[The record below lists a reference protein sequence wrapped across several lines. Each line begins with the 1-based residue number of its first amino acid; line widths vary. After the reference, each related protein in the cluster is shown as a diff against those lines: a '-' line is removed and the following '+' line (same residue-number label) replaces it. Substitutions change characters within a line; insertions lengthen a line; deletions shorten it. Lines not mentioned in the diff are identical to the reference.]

1 MSVALKELN
10 VLLVEDEAKIR
21 DLLAGVMEKVFK
33 KVITAQNGEEGLKKF
48 KKFNPNIVIT
58 DILMPIRDGLEM
70 SKDIRAISPETPI
83 VVLSA
88 FNDKDKLMQAIEI
101 GVNKYLLK
109 PIDMDELIYAI
120 ETLAKAKIDSS
131 NLIEIGKNYAFSPTK
146 KVLIK
151 NGVEIPLTKKELAFV
166 SLLIN
171 RLGTLVLHS
180 DIKKNVWIGESVS
193 DAAIR
198 TFIKRVRDKVGSDF
212 IKNIPGLGYKIDAKY
227 DF

>member
-1 MSVALKELN
+1 MSIALKELS

-21 DLLAGVMEKVFK
+21 DLLASVMEKVFK

-101 GVNKYLLK
+101 GINKYLLK

-131 NLIEIGKNYAFSPTK
+131 NLIEIGKNYTFSPTK

-151 NGVEIPLTKKELAFV
+151 NGVEIPLTKKELAFI

-198 TFIKRVRDKVGSDF
+198 TFIKRVRDKVGANF
-212 IKNIPGLGYKIDAKY
+212 IKNIPGLGYKIDTKL
-227 DF
+227 

>member
-1 MSVALKELN
+1 MSVALKELS

-21 DLLAGVMEKVFK
+21 DLLASVMEKVFK

-151 NGVEIPLTKKELAFV
+151 NGVEISLTKKELAFV

-212 IKNIPGLGYKIDAKY
+212 IKNIPGLGYKIDAKI
-227 DF
+227 

>member
-151 NGVEIPLTKKELAFV
+151 NGVEISLTKKELAFV

-212 IKNIPGLGYKIDAKY
+212 IKNIPGLGYKIDAKI
-227 DF
+227 

>member
-1 MSVALKELN
+1 MSVALKELS

-21 DLLAGVMEKVFK
+21 DLLASVMEKVFK

-101 GVNKYLLK
+101 GINKYLLK

-131 NLIEIGKNYAFSPTK
+131 NLIEIGKNYTFSPTK

-198 TFIKRVRDKVGSDF
+198 TFIKRVRDKVGANF
-212 IKNIPGLGYKIDAKY
+212 IKNIPGLGYKIDTKL
-227 DF
+227 

>member
-1 MSVALKELN
+1 MSVALKELS

-70 SKDIRAISPETPI
+70 SKDIRAISPGTPI

-101 GVNKYLLK
+101 GINKYLLK

-131 NLIEIGKNYAFSPTK
+131 NLIEIGKNYTFSPTK

-151 NGVEIPLTKKELAFV
+151 NGVEIPLTKKELAFI

-198 TFIKRVRDKVGSDF
+198 TFIKRVRDKVGANF
-212 IKNIPGLGYKIDAKY
+212 IKNIPGLGYKIDTKL
-227 DF
+227 

>member
-21 DLLAGVMEKVFK
+21 DLLAGVMQKVFK
-33 KVITAQNGEEGLKKF
+33 KVVTAQNGEEGLKKF

-109 PIDMDELIYAI
+109 PIDIDELIYAI

-151 NGVEIPLTKKELAFV
+151 NGVEIPLTKKELALV

-198 TFIKRVRDKVGSDF
+198 TFIKRVRDKVGADF
-212 IKNIPGLGYKIDAKY
+212 IKNIPGLGYKIDAKI
-227 DF
+227 

>member
-1 MSVALKELN
+1 MSGALKELS

-33 KVITAQNGEEGLKKF
+33 KVIAAQNGEEGLKKF

-101 GVNKYLLK
+101 GINKYLLK

-131 NLIEIGKNYAFSPTK
+131 NLIEIGKNYTFSPTK

-151 NGVEIPLTKKELAFV
+151 NGVEIPLTKKELAFI

-198 TFIKRVRDKVGSDF
+198 TFIKRVRDKVGANF
-212 IKNIPGLGYKIDAKY
+212 IKNIPGLGYKIDTKL
-227 DF
+227 

>member
-1 MSVALKELN
+1 MSVALKELS

-101 GVNKYLLK
+101 GINKYLLK

-151 NGVEIPLTKKELAFV
+151 NGVEILLTKKELAFV

-198 TFIKRVRDKVGSDF
+198 TFIKRVRDKVGANF
-212 IKNIPGLGYKIDAKY
+212 IKNIPGLGYKIDTKL
-227 DF
+227 

>member
-1 MSVALKELN
+1 MSVALKELS

-101 GVNKYLLK
+101 GINKYLLK

-131 NLIEIGKNYAFSPTK
+131 NLIEIGKNYTFSPTK

-151 NGVEIPLTKKELAFV
+151 NGVEIPLTKKELAFI

-198 TFIKRVRDKVGSDF
+198 TFIKRVRDKVGANF
-212 IKNIPGLGYKIDAKY
+212 IKNIPGLGYKIDTKL
-227 DF
+227 

>member
-1 MSVALKELN
+1 MSVALKELS

-21 DLLAGVMEKVFK
+21 DLLASVMEKVFK

-101 GVNKYLLK
+101 GINKYLLK

-131 NLIEIGKNYAFSPTK
+131 NLIEIGKNYTFSPTK

-151 NGVEIPLTKKELAFV
+151 NGVEIPLTKKELAFI

-198 TFIKRVRDKVGSDF
+198 TFIKRVRDKVGADF
-212 IKNIPGLGYKIDAKY
+212 IKNIPGLGYKIDTKL
-227 DF
+227 

>member
-1 MSVALKELN
+1 MSVALKELS

-151 NGVEIPLTKKELAFV
+151 NGVEILLTKKELAFV

-212 IKNIPGLGYKIDAKY
+212 IKNIPGLGYKIDAKI
-227 DF
+227 

>member
-1 MSVALKELN
+1 MSVALKELS

-21 DLLAGVMEKVFK
+21 DLLASVMEKVFK

-101 GVNKYLLK
+101 GINKYLLK

-131 NLIEIGKNYAFSPTK
+131 NLIEIGKNYTFSPTK

-151 NGVEIPLTKKELAFV
+151 NGVEIPLTKKELAFI

-198 TFIKRVRDKVGSDF
+198 TFIKRVRDKVGANF
-212 IKNIPGLGYKIDAKY
+212 IKNIPGLGYKIDTKL
-227 DF
+227 

>member
-1 MSVALKELN
+1 MSVALKELSI
-10 VLLVEDEAKIR
+10 LLVEDEAKIR

-70 SKDIRAISPETPI
+70 SKDIKAISPETPI

-101 GVNKYLLK
+101 GINKYLLK

-120 ETLAKAKIDSS
+120 ETLAKAKIDST
-131 NLIEIGKNYAFSPTK
+131 NLVEIGKNYAFSPTK

-180 DIKKNVWIGESVS
+180 DIKKNVWIGENVS

-198 TFIKRVRDKVGSDF
+198 TFIKRVRDKIGSDF
-212 IKNIPGLGYKIDAKY
+212 IKNIPGLGYKIDTKL
-227 DF
+227 

>member
-1 MSVALKELN
+1 MSVALKELS

-151 NGVEIPLTKKELAFV
+151 NGVEILLTKKELAFV

-180 DIKKNVWIGESVS
+180 DIKKNVWIGESAS

-212 IKNIPGLGYKIDAKY
+212 IKNIPGLGYKIDAKI
-227 DF
+227 

>member
-1 MSVALKELN
+1 MSVALKELS

-101 GVNKYLLK
+101 GINKYLLK

-131 NLIEIGKNYAFSPTK
+131 NLIEIGKNYTFSPTK

-151 NGVEIPLTKKELAFV
+151 NGVEISLTKKELAFI

-198 TFIKRVRDKVGSDF
+198 TFIKRVRDKVGANF
-212 IKNIPGLGYKIDAKY
+212 IKNIPGLGYKIDTKL
-227 DF
+227 

>member
-1 MSVALKELN
+1 MSVALKELS

-101 GVNKYLLK
+101 GINKYLLK

-120 ETLAKAKIDSS
+120 ETLVKAKIDSS
-131 NLIEIGKNYAFSPTK
+131 NLIEIGKNYAFSQTK

-151 NGVEIPLTKKELAFV
+151 NGVEIPLTKKELAFI

-198 TFIKRVRDKVGSDF
+198 TFIKRVRDKIGSDF
-212 IKNIPGLGYKIDAKY
+212 IKNIPGLGYKIDTKL
-227 DF
+227 

>member
-1 MSVALKELN
+1 MSVALKELS

-21 DLLAGVMEKVFK
+21 DLLASVMEKVFK

-70 SKDIRAISPETPI
+70 SKDIRAISPGTPI

-101 GVNKYLLK
+101 GINKYLLK

-131 NLIEIGKNYAFSPTK
+131 NLIEIGKNYTFSPTK

-151 NGVEIPLTKKELAFV
+151 NGVEIPLTKKELAFI

-198 TFIKRVRDKVGSDF
+198 TFIKRVRDKVRAIF
-212 IKNIPGLGYKIDAKY
+212 IKNIPGLGYKIDTKL
-227 DF
+227 

>member
-1 MSVALKELN
+1 MSGALKELS

-33 KVITAQNGEEGLKKF
+33 KVIAAQNGEEGLKKF

-101 GVNKYLLK
+101 GINKYLLK

-131 NLIEIGKNYAFSPTK
+131 NLIEIGKNYTVSPTK

-151 NGVEIPLTKKELAFV
+151 NGVEIPLTKKELAFI

-198 TFIKRVRDKVGSDF
+198 TFIKRVRDKVGANF
-212 IKNIPGLGYKIDAKY
+212 IKNIPGLGYKIDTKL
-227 DF
+227 

>member
-1 MSVALKELN
+1 MSVALKELS
-10 VLLVEDEAKIR
+10 VILVEDEAKIR
-21 DLLAGVMEKVFK
+21 DLLASVMEKVFK

-101 GVNKYLLK
+101 GINKYLLK

-131 NLIEIGKNYAFSPTK
+131 NLIEIGKNYTFSPTK

-151 NGVEIPLTKKELAFV
+151 NGVEIPLTKKELAFI

-198 TFIKRVRDKVGSDF
+198 TFIKRVRDKVGANF
-212 IKNIPGLGYKIDAKY
+212 IKNIPGLGYKIDTKL
-227 DF
+227 

>member
-1 MSVALKELN
+1 MSIALKELS

-101 GVNKYLLK
+101 GINKYLLK

-131 NLIEIGKNYAFSPTK
+131 NLIEIGKNYTFSPTK

-151 NGVEIPLTKKELAFV
+151 NGVEIPLTKKELAFI

-198 TFIKRVRDKVGSDF
+198 TFIKRVRDKVGANF
-212 IKNIPGLGYKIDAKY
+212 IKNIPGLGYKIDTKL
-227 DF
+227 

>member
-1 MSVALKELN
+1 MSVALKELS

-21 DLLAGVMEKVFK
+21 DLLASVMEKVFK

-101 GVNKYLLK
+101 GINKYLLK
-109 PIDMDELIYAI
+109 PIDMDELIYAV
-120 ETLAKAKIDSS
+120 ETLAKAKIDST

-151 NGVEIPLTKKELAFV
+151 NGVEISLTKKELAFV

-198 TFIKRVRDKVGSDF
+198 TFIKRVRDKVGADF
-212 IKNIPGLGYKIDAKY
+212 IKNIPGLGYKIDTKV
-227 DF
+227 

>member
-1 MSVALKELN
+1 MSVALKELS

-101 GVNKYLLK
+101 GINKYLLK

-131 NLIEIGKNYAFSPTK
+131 NLIEIGKNYTFSPTK

-151 NGVEIPLTKKELAFV
+151 NGVEIPLTKKELAFI

-180 DIKKNVWIGESVS
+180 DIKKMSG
-193 DAAIR
+193 
-198 TFIKRVRDKVGSDF
+198 
-212 IKNIPGLGYKIDAKY
+212 
-227 DF
+227 

>member
-1 MSVALKELN
+1 MSVALKELS

-21 DLLAGVMEKVFK
+21 DLLASVMEKVFK

-70 SKDIRAISPETPI
+70 SKDIRAISPGTPI

-101 GVNKYLLK
+101 GINKYLLK

-131 NLIEIGKNYAFSPTK
+131 NLIEIGKNYTFSPTK

-151 NGVEIPLTKKELAFV
+151 NGVEIPLTKKELAFI

-198 TFIKRVRDKVGSDF
+198 TFIKRVRDKVGADF
-212 IKNIPGLGYKIDAKY
+212 IKNIPGLGYKIDTKL
-227 DF
+227 

>member
-1 MSVALKELN
+1 MSVALKELS

-101 GVNKYLLK
+101 GINKYLLK

-131 NLIEIGKNYAFSPTK
+131 NLIEIGKNYTFSSTK

-151 NGVEIPLTKKELAFV
+151 NGVEIPLTKKELAFI

-198 TFIKRVRDKVGSDF
+198 TFIKRVRDKVGADF
-212 IKNIPGLGYKIDAKY
+212 IKNIPGLGYKIDTKL
-227 DF
+227 

>member
-1 MSVALKELN
+1 MSVALKELS

-21 DLLAGVMEKVFK
+21 DLLAGVMEKVLK

-101 GVNKYLLK
+101 GINKYLLK

-131 NLIEIGKNYAFSPTK
+131 NLIEIGKNYTFSPTK

-151 NGVEIPLTKKELAFV
+151 NGVEIPLTKKELAFI

-198 TFIKRVRDKVGSDF
+198 TFIKRVRDKVGANF
-212 IKNIPGLGYKIDAKY
+212 IKNIPGLGYKIDTKL
-227 DF
+227 

>member
-1 MSVALKELN
+1 MSVALKELS

-21 DLLAGVMEKVFK
+21 DLLASVMEKVFK

-101 GVNKYLLK
+101 GINKYLLK

-120 ETLAKAKIDSS
+120 ETLAKAKIDST

-151 NGVEIPLTKKELAFV
+151 NGVEIPLTKKELAFI

-198 TFIKRVRDKVGSDF
+198 TFIKRVRDKIGSDF
-212 IKNIPGLGYKIDAKY
+212 IKNIPGLGYKIDTKL
-227 DF
+227 

>member
-1 MSVALKELN
+1 MKELN

-101 GVNKYLLK
+101 GINKYLLK

-120 ETLAKAKIDSS
+120 ETLAKAKIDST
-131 NLIEIGKNYAFSPTK
+131 NLIEVGKNYTFSPTK

-151 NGVEIPLTKKELAFV
+151 NGVEISLTKKELAFI

-212 IKNIPGLGYKIDAKY
+212 IKNIPGLGYKIDTKL
-227 DF
+227 

>member
-1 MSVALKELN
+1 MSVALKELSI
-10 VLLVEDEAKIR
+10 LLVEDEAKIR

-101 GVNKYLLK
+101 GINKYLLK

-120 ETLAKAKIDSS
+120 ETLAKAKIDST
-131 NLIEIGKNYAFSPTK
+131 NLVEIGKNYAFSPTK

-180 DIKKNVWIGESVS
+180 DIKKNVWIGENVS

-198 TFIKRVRDKVGSDF
+198 TFIKRVRDKIGADF
-212 IKNIPGLGYKIDAKY
+212 IKNIPGLGYKIDTKL
-227 DF
+227 

>member
-1 MSVALKELN
+1 MSGALKELS

-70 SKDIRAISPETPI
+70 SKDVRAISPETPI

-151 NGVEIPLTKKELAFV
+151 NGVEISLTKKELAFV

-212 IKNIPGLGYKIDAKY
+212 IKNIPGLGYKIDAKI
-227 DF
+227 

>member
-1 MSVALKELN
+1 MSVALKELS

-21 DLLAGVMEKVFK
+21 DLLASVMEKVFK

-101 GVNKYLLK
+101 GINKYLLK

-131 NLIEIGKNYAFSPTK
+131 NLIEIGKNYTFSSTK

-151 NGVEIPLTKKELAFV
+151 NGVEIPLTKKELAFI

-198 TFIKRVRDKVGSDF
+198 TFIKRVRDKVGANF
-212 IKNIPGLGYKIDAKY
+212 IKNIPGLGYKIDTKL
-227 DF
+227 

>member
-1 MSVALKELN
+1 MSVALKELS

-101 GVNKYLLK
+101 GINKYLLK

-131 NLIEIGKNYAFSPTK
+131 NLIEIGKNYTFSPTK

-151 NGVEIPLTKKELAFV
+151 NGVEILLTKKELAFV

-212 IKNIPGLGYKIDAKY
+212 IKNIPGLGYKIDAKI
-227 DF
+227 

>member
-1 MSVALKELN
+1 MSVALKELS

-21 DLLAGVMEKVFK
+21 DLLASVMEKVFK

-70 SKDIRAISPETPI
+70 SRDIRAISPETPI

-101 GVNKYLLK
+101 GINKYLLK

-131 NLIEIGKNYAFSPTK
+131 NLIEIGKNYTFSPTK

-151 NGVEIPLTKKELAFV
+151 NGVEIPLTKKELAFI

-198 TFIKRVRDKVGSDF
+198 TFIKRVRDKVGADF
-212 IKNIPGLGYKIDAKY
+212 IKNIPGLGYKIDTKL
-227 DF
+227 

>member
-1 MSVALKELN
+1 MSVALKELS

-101 GVNKYLLK
+101 GINKYLLK

-131 NLIEIGKNYAFSPTK
+131 NLIEIGKNYTFSPTK

-151 NGVEIPLTKKELAFV
+151 NGVEIPLTKKELAFI

-180 DIKKNVWIGESVS
+180 DVKKNVWIGESVS

-198 TFIKRVRDKVGSDF
+198 TFIKRVRDKVGADF
-212 IKNIPGLGYKIDAKY
+212 IKNIPGLGYKIDTKL
-227 DF
+227 

>member
-1 MSVALKELN
+1 MSVALKELS

-21 DLLAGVMEKVFK
+21 DLLASVMEKVFE

-101 GVNKYLLK
+101 GINKYLLK

-131 NLIEIGKNYAFSPTK
+131 NLIEIGKNYTFSPTK

-151 NGVEIPLTKKELAFV
+151 NGVEIPLTKKELAFI

-198 TFIKRVRDKVGSDF
+198 TFIKRVRDKVGANF
-212 IKNIPGLGYKIDAKY
+212 IKNIPGLGYKIDTKL
-227 DF
+227 

>member
-21 DLLAGVMEKVFK
+21 DLLAGVMQKVFK
-33 KVITAQNGEEGLKKF
+33 KVVTAQNGEEGLKKF

-198 TFIKRVRDKVGSDF
+198 TFIKRVRDKVGADF
-212 IKNIPGLGYKIDAKY
+212 IKNIPGLGYKIDAKI
-227 DF
+227 

>member
-1 MSVALKELN
+1 MSVALKELS

-21 DLLAGVMEKVFK
+21 DLLASVMEKVFK

-101 GVNKYLLK
+101 GINKYLLK

-131 NLIEIGKNYAFSPTK
+131 NLIEIGKNYTFSPTK

-151 NGVEIPLTKKELAFV
+151 NGVEIPLTKKELAFI

-198 TFIKRVRDKVGSDF
+198 TFIKRVRDKVRAIF
-212 IKNIPGLGYKIDAKY
+212 IKNIPGLGYKIDTKL
-227 DF
+227 